1 MKRKNMMTALVC
13 AVCIAAAP
21 TAAIAQETEAVTEA
35 ASELETGLEET
46 EAESEEEVLVR
57 PEYRALDYVT
67 LGEYMGLKVQVAPV
81 SVSDEDVEEE
91 AKSSLQLYGDD
102 VYETIT
108 EGQVQNGDTANIDY
122 EGKLDGEA
130 FDGGTSKGY
139 DLKIGSGTFIDGFED
154 GLIDVEIGTTVDLP
168 LTFPESYH
176 SEELAGKEVVFTVT
190 VNEVKRMKELTDEL
204 VNEVTD
210 GEFADLAAYK
220 ENVRATLEANAE
232 EERQNSIKTE
242 LLSLIA
248 ASSEITEY
256 PQELVDYSVAD
267 MTNYYESFA
276 EMYGME
282 FADFLEAYFGMTEEE
297 YAEESVNAVKQN
309 LQQELYVKA
318 IAEAEGLE
326 VDEEAYA
333 AGCQKYMEDYGFES
347 EEALVEAIGGEATL
361 RLSILLDNTY
371 DYLVENAVIEEIA
384 EESESVTE

>member
-154 GLIDVEIGTTVDLP
+154 GLINVEIGTTVDLP

-220 ENVRATLEANAE
+220 ENVRVTLEANAE

-242 LLSLIA
+242 LLSMIA

-276 EMYGME
+276 AMYGME